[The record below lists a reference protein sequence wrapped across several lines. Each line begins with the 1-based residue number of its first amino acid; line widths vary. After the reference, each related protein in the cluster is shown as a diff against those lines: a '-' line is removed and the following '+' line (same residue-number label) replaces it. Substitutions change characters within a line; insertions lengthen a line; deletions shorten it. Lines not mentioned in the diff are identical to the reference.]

1 MPQQQLG
8 RSCSQPAVAA
18 AAAAS
23 KSCGETR
30 TAGIAQGGCLR
41 GRWQLAPPRSLPK
54 FETSNHRSVFF
65 SLQPPVFSW
74 PAAAAAAAAS
84 SQQQPRLQPPQASCS
99 NVEKKERN
107 ERERQEERNERILL
121 CGETEVLFLA
131 MLSGPPPFPPACE
144 RHSRAPHASCS
155 NVEKKERHE

>member
-30 TAGIAQGGCLR
+30 TAGIAQARVYAVAGSSLR
-41 GRWQLAPPRSLPK
+41 RVRCRNLKLPTTGLFFFLSSHQFSVGRQQRQ
-54 FETSNHRSVFF
+54 
-65 SLQPPVFSW
+65 QP
-74 PAAAAAAAAS
+74 AAS

-131 MLSGPPPFPPACE
+131 MLSGPPPFPQLASATPGL
-144 RHSRAPHASCS
+144 RTHHAAT
-155 NVEKKERHE
+155 